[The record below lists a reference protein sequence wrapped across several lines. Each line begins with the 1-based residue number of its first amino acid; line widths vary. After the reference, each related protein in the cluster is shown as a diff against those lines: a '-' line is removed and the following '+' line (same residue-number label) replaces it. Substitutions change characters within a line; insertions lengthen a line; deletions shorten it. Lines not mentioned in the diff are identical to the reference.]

1 MKTEKVQDQKEKMQA
16 ELQALWKEQCDQLRK
31 KKEQFATEVSRIR
44 KKETT
49 VVDECFFSFLYHRL
63 CLQQAQEH
71 FQLFLSRFT
80 NLKPEF
86 AHILKDL
93 QPSERSFFVCMYFPK

>member
-1 MKTEKVQDQKEKMQA
+1 MKTERVQDQKEKMQA

-49 VVDECFFSFLYHRL
+49 VVDECFFLFFITVSACNKYKNIFSSF
-63 CLQQAQEH
+63 
-71 FQLFLSRFT
+71 
-80 NLKPEF
+80 
-86 AHILKDL
+86 
-93 QPSERSFFVCMYFPK
+93 

>member
-49 VVDECFFSFLYHRL
+49 VVDECFFLFFITVSACNKHKNIFSSF
-63 CLQQAQEH
+63 
-71 FQLFLSRFT
+71 
-80 NLKPEF
+80 
-86 AHILKDL
+86 
-93 QPSERSFFVCMYFPK
+93 